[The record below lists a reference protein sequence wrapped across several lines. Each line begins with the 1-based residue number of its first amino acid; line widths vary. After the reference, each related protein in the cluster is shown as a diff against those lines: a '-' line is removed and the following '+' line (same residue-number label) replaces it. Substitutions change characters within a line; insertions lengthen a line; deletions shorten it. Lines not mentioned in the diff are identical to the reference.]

1 MWRKYLENSTI
12 FSVSHK
18 QKDSALWSDMLHVK
32 EIYLCGRKMQVG
44 NGARTHFWGDSWC
57 GPNSL
62 RHQFPDLYEISNDQ
76 DMSVAQAARS
86 RWNLSFRRWLTVDLQ
101 EQMRELRNILC
112 TVALSEEMDKPIWQ
126 CEKNGKFSVK
136 SVYKNI
142 CSNGVDRSFKHLWK
156 AKIPLKIKIWL
167 WLIWHNAIATK
178 DNMLRRGW
186 SGNTRC
192 QFCNENESI
201 LHLFFSCPAAKFVW
215 SCVAR
220 SIGAP
225 TCPGSFTQY
234 FWWIPQFLHVS
245 RNVQIAGVAA
255 ICWAIWKL
263 RNRACFEG
271 KVIQS
276 PVELICFAV
285 VFMKYWAGLNVQADG
300 DALRHG
306 ADTIQQTALSSV
318 RSNRP
323 ASLRIEGNRQAN
335 DGGEVDDN
343 QEDAGPQA

>member
-1 MWRKYLENSTI
+1 
-12 FSVSHK
+12 
-18 QKDSALWSDMLHVK
+18 
-32 EIYLCGRKMQVG
+32 
-44 NGARTHFWGDSWC
+44 
-57 GPNSL
+57 
-62 RHQFPDLYEISNDQ
+62 
-76 DMSVAQAARS
+76 
-86 RWNLSFRRWLTVDLQ
+86 
-101 EQMRELRNILC
+101 
-112 TVALSEEMDKPIWQ
+112 
-126 CEKNGKFSVK
+126 
-136 SVYKNI
+136 
-142 CSNGVDRSFKHLWK
+142 LWK

-186 SGNTRC
+186 SGNVKC

-225 TCPGSFTQY
+225 TRPGSFTQY
-234 FWWIPQFLHVS
+234 FWWIPQFLPVS

-255 ICWAIWKL
+255 ICWAIWKM

-271 KVIQS
+271 KLIQT
-276 PVELICFAV
+276 PADLICFAV

-306 ADTIQQTALSSV
+306 ADIIQQTALSSV
-318 RSNRP
+318 RSNIP
-323 ASLRIEGNRQAN
+323 ARLVIEGNRQTS